1 MKHSNQN
8 PGNLVLE
15 PKKLEPF
22 ADSNCVLRW
31 TLPQS
36 EILIWKKLSLQESLS
51 NLAKIG
57 AFLDQKL
64 WQKLYL
70 EATIEKNNLSKSNP
84 IIQNDDSKPK
94 SSNLENKNLPEKT
107 TTSLNYLADLHL
119 KTLLIFWETSDLEL
133 WAVMSATFWEREIK
147 NWLLENNYKTGDFL
161 WPLRVALSGQKQS
174 PSPFEILACLDYES
188 TKQRIK
194 LCLKDTNL
202 QN

>member
-1 MKHSNQN
+1 MKYSNQD
-8 PGNLVLE
+8 PKNLVLE

-22 ADSNCVLRW
+22 ADSHCVLRW

-36 EILIWKKLSLQESLS
+36 EILIWKKSTLQESLS

-70 EATIEKNNLSKSNP
+70 EITIEKNNLSKNNL
-84 IIQNDDSKPK
+84 IIQNEDNPKPK
-94 SSNLENKNLPEKT
+94 SLNLENENL
-107 TTSLNYLADLHL
+107 LLADLHQ
-119 KTLLIFWETSDLEL
+119 KTLLIFWETGDLEL

-174 PSPFEILACLDYES
+174 PSPFEILACLDYDS
-188 TKQRIK
+188 TKQRIE

>member
-1 MKHSNQN
+1 MKYSNQN

-57 AFLDQKL
+57 AFLDQEL

-70 EATIEKNNLSKSNP
+70 EVTIEKNNLSKNNP
-84 IIQNDDSKPK
+84 IIQNDDSKAK
-94 SSNLENKNLPEKT
+94 SSNLENENSPEKT
-107 TTSLNYLADLHL
+107 TTSLNYLADLHQ
-119 KTLLIFWETSDLEL
+119 KTLLIFWETGDLEL

-174 PSPFEILACLDYES
+174 PSPFEILACLDYDS
-188 TKQRIK
+188 TKKRIE